1 MCAGKKWLKAQI
13 RTHVGQFLLAQTGG
27 CHSVNT
33 SAAQVSSRQR
43 ERTGVKRARCAWWD
57 THKSS
62 ACISALVMHA
72 GSRKAGIAKTRWRR
86 NDAVCFAFQ
95 RAFQMW
101 RCRRRSRART
111 ARRRRLAST
120 VATCWACR
128 SCSVDVRWSLEEL
141 WWCWEAWRVMTPSA
155 WETGKCVGR
164 NLRRCL
170 VLIK

>member
-13 RTHVGQFLLAQTGG
+13 RTHVSQFLLAQTGG

-62 ACISALVMHA
+62 ACISAIVMHAGSRRTGAGALRYSLRSWKNEVRNNESSACISALVMHA

-86 NDAVCFAFQ
+86 NDAVCSAFQ

-101 RCRRRSRART
+101 RCRPRSPART
-111 ARRRRLAST
+111 ARRQRLAST
-120 VATCWACR
+120 VATCWVCR
-128 SCSVDVRWSLEEL
+128 SCSVDVR
-141 WWCWEAWRVMTPSA
+141 A
-155 WETGKCVGR
+155 
-164 NLRRCL
+164 
-170 VLIK
+170 